1 MSSSTSAILLQ
12 VGVVVLVVA
21 VGVVLMYLFVTRGM
35 PRRAASALPAAL
47 PVAAPSSPAHTASLP
62 VPPSTTAT
70 PFPLSA
76 FRQACGD
83 TLLRTEYFR
92 DTDGRRLLD
101 PTHAT
106 TVSLAEWLDN
116 TAAYGGYAAK
126 LKFRRDTTHPIGQ
139 FLLRWLE
146 TELPRLPAA
155 LRERYYTFG
164 EEVECC
170 LRITNGDW
178 HYPAHYD
185 CVDNY
190 ALVLRGQR
198 YCRLDEA
205 TILHLTAGQ
214 YLYIPMGQ
222 THEFWCGGDHHELN
236 LLFNVDF
243 VPAGP
248 ATVRECQRAFAATHP
263 VQQQRLAAMV
273 EYT

>member
-1 MSSSTSAILLQ
+1 MGDVSSALVQCLIVAVV
-12 VGVVVLVVA
+12 VGVALL
-21 VGVVLMYLFVTRGM
+21 LMYLFITRGM
-35 PRRAASALPAAL
+35 PRRPVADPPTTSLSPATTSLSPAASTP
-47 PVAAPSSPAHTASLP
+47 T
-62 VPPSTTAT
+62 PPSAV
-70 PFPLSA
+70 FPLAS
-76 FRQACGD
+76 FRQACGHV
-83 TLLRTEYFR
+83 LVRTEYFR
-92 DTDGRRLLD
+92 DAYGQRLLD
-101 PTHAT
+101 PTHAAT
-106 TVSLAEWLDN
+106 IPLTEWLDN

-139 FLLRWLE
+139 FLLQWLE
-146 TELPRLPAA
+146 GELPRLPAS
-155 LRERYYTFG
+155 LRARYYTPG

-190 ALVLRGQR
+190 ALVLAGQR
-198 YCRLDEA
+198 FCRLDGV
-205 TILHLTAGQ
+205 TTHHLTAGQ

-222 THEFWCGGDHHELN
+222 THEFWCSGDHSELN

-248 ATVRECQRAFAATHP
+248 AAVHACQASFAATHP